1 MNECES
7 CKASRVVHNTTAGIY
22 LNTLGTD
29 LVRLDISDSEESR
42 YTGP

>member
-1 MNECES
+1 MNECEI